1 MNVIQLLHTCLRS
14 IFRNRMRSLLTS
26 LGVIIGVGSVI
37 IMVAL
42 GEGSQRAIE
51 ARITAMGTNLLQV
64 MPRRQMNRSGQQV
77 IMRVNAFTKKDVQK
91 LRYESSFAAAVSGV
105 VQTNA
110 NVTGTQ
116 GNAQVSVQGVEPD
129 FFAAR
134 NWVISHGYSFD
145 DEDLTLRN
153 RVAVIG
159 RTTAKNLFGEPEA
172 ALGGQIRIGANYFTV
187 TGLLES
193 KGAGLGG
200 NDQDDVVMIPMDTAM
215 TRLNNSRN
223 IGQIVM
229 SVVSKEYMEAAQKEA
244 ELILRE
250 SRGIADGADPD
261 FTIMNQAD
269 MIEMA
274 SATSKTLTTLL
285 AAIAGVSLLEGGIGI
300 MNIMLV
306 SVTERTREIGIR
318 MAVGGRKRDIL
329 FQFLTESVILSL
341 MGGVLGIGMAFLVCR
356 IMTMTGIPTAINPLI
371 VVFSALFAALVGIIF
386 GYYPALKAARLYPI
400 DALRY
405 E

>member
-1 MNVIQLLHTCLRS
+1 MNVLQLLHTCLRS
-14 IFRNRMRSLLTS
+14 IMRNRMRSLLTS

-64 MPRRQMNRSGQQV
+64 MPRRQAGRAGQQV
-77 IMRVNAFTKKDVQK
+77 MTRSSSFTVKDIQK
-91 LRYESSFAAAVSGV
+91 LKDESTFASAISGFI
-105 VQTNA
+105 QSNY
-110 NVTGTQ
+110 NVFGSQ

-129 FFAAR
+129 FIIAR
-134 NWVISHGYSFD
+134 NWKISAGYFFD
-145 DEDLTLRN
+145 DEDMSLRN
-153 RVAVIG
+153 RVAVLG
-159 RTTAKNLFGEPEA
+159 RSTAATLFGQPNR
-172 ALGGQIRIGANYFTV
+172 ALGEQIRIGNNYFNV
-187 TGLLES
+187 IGLLES
-193 KGAGLGG
+193 KGAGFSGA
-200 NDQDDVVMIPMDTAM
+200 DQDDVVMVPLDTAL
-215 TRLNNSRN
+215 TRLTNSRN
-223 IGQIVM
+223 INQILI
-229 SVVSKEYMEAAQKEA
+229 SVISKEYMASAQKEA

-250 SRGIADGADPD
+250 SRKIPEGAAADFD
-261 FTIMNQAD
+261 IMNQSD
-269 MIEMA
+269 MIDMA

-285 AAIAGVSLLEGGIGI
+285 AAIAGVSLLVGGIGI

-329 FQFLTESVILSL
+329 FQFLTESVILSI
-341 MGGVLGIGMAFLVCR
+341 MGGILGIGLAFLVCR
-356 IMTMTGIPTAINPLI
+356 IMIAAGIPAAINPLI
-371 VVFSALFAALVGIIF
+371 ILASTLFAAFVGIIF
-386 GYYPALKAARLYPI
+386 GYYPALKAAKLYPI

>member
-1 MNVIQLLHTCLRS
+1 MNIIQLLHTCLRS

-42 GEGSQRAIE
+42 GEGSQREIE
-51 ARITAMGTNLLQV
+51 ARITAMGTNLLQI
-64 MPRRQMNRSGQQV
+64 MPMRQANRSGQNV
-77 IMRVNAFTKKDVQK
+77 LMRVNAFTKSDIKK
-91 LRYESSFAAAVSGV
+91 LRDESTFADAISGI
-105 VQTNA
+105 VQTSS
-110 NVTGTQ
+110 NVVGSQ
-116 GNAQVSVQGVEPD
+116 GNSQISIQGVEPD
-129 FFAAR
+129 FFICR
-134 NWVISHGYSFD
+134 NWNVNSGYIFD
-145 DEDLTLRN
+145 EQDMAFRN
-153 RVAVIG
+153 TVAVLG
-159 RTTAKNLFGEPEA
+159 RTAAKDLFGQA
-172 ALGGQIRIGANYFTV
+172 DRALGEQIRIGTVYFTV
-187 TGLLES
+187 IGLLES
-193 KGAGLGG
+193 KGAGFGG
-200 NDQDDVVMIPMDTAM
+200 NDQDNIIIIPMDTAM
-215 TRLNNSRN
+215 TRLGNSRN
-223 IGQIVM
+223 INSIIM
-229 SVVSKEYMEAAQKEA
+229 SVIGKEYMDAAQKET

-250 SRGIADGADPD
+250 SRNISMGASAD
-261 FTIMNQAD
+261 FSIMNQAD

-285 AAIAGVSLLEGGIGI
+285 AAIAGVSLLVGGIGI

-341 MGGVLGIGMAFLVCR
+341 MGGFLGISFAFLVCR
-356 IMTMTGIPTAINPLI
+356 LMLMMGIPTAINPLI
-371 VVFSALFAALVGIIF
+371 VAFSTLFAALVGVIF